1 MPEISLTGVLIVAA
15 VAFLVPLGLGL
26 VPALRVPSV
35 VVEIAAGIVI
45 GPAVL
50 GLVEVDGPLRF
61 MALLGLAFLLFLA
74 GMEID
79 FGGLLRGGTL
89 RSAGIGFAL
98 SLAIAFGIASL
109 LDVIGLVQAPLLVA
123 VMLSATSLGIV
134 VPVLAD
140 AGQSGSALG
149 RLVITASSVA
159 DFGAVILLSLFFS
172 RDATGIGSVVLL
184 IGVFVLVV
192 GAIGVALAEAERLR
206 WLSAILQRLQD
217 SSAQIRVRGAL
228 LLLVG
233 FAVLAQSLGLEVI
246 LGAFIAGTVLRLVD
260 KDAMLT
266 HPLFRRKLEAV
277 GYGVFIPFFFVVSG
291 VELDVGALFA
301 GGGAALAPV
310 PVFLLAL
317 LLARGLPAILYG
329 RAVGTRGVLAA
340 GLLQATSLPF
350 IVAAVGIGTE
360 LELLSPATGAALV
373 VAGLLSVVLFPLGA
387 LTLLRSGEQ
396 PSTNGELD
404 DAEGAP
410 PETGE
415 ARHGK

>member
-206 WLSAILQRLQD
+206 WLSAVLQRLQD